1 MVDAQHSPQRSADSF
16 GIVIERERAAH
27 ELDGLRWYTD
37 FARCE
42 TVLWE
47 KYFHCADLGRD
58 LVPVVEAFKAS
69 DEFASGVPGPRSA
82 IAEPP
87 LAQDYATVPPA
98 PFSLQGWLDDHA
110 DALASGQSLD
120 LFPGVPTDLHVS
132 VCGGE
137 AHEGSAEP
145 RLLSLQELRKGH
157 PD

>member
-69 DEFASGVPGPRSA
+69 DEDMERVWNKPDCEDVTEEYIRS
-82 IAEPP
+82 
-87 LAQDYATVPPA
+87 D
-98 PFSLQGWLDDHA
+98 
-110 DALASGQSLD
+110 
-120 LFPGVPTDLHVS
+120 
-132 VCGGE
+132 
-137 AHEGSAEP
+137 
-145 RLLSLQELRKGH
+145 
-157 PD
+157 